1 MAGFSFV
8 ASASLLSA
16 SPEADLDTAAEP
28 GREINEFKRAA
39 MGPNNRVISR
49 SADIIES
56 DPWTALCVASVPNKA
71 RILDLRPLNYLDG
84 ALSLA
89 FSELVGPAKSRQSK
103 TALSFSKTK
112 A

>member
-1 MAGFSFV
+1 VAGLTSV

-16 SPEADLDTAAEP
+16 SPEADRDTAAEP
-28 GREINEFKRAA
+28 GREINELKRAA
-39 MGPNNRVISR
+39 IGPNSKVISR

-56 DPWTALCVASVPNKA
+56 DPCTALCVASVPNKA
-71 RILDLRPLNYLDG
+71 RILDLRSPNYLDG
-84 ALSLA
+84 AVSLA

-103 TALSFSKTK
+103 TAFNFSKTK